1 MKKKITIF
9 ICINLLN
16 EKRIS
21 ILNNAAKKA
30 DLKIVKMPCSG
41 MIKKVFLL
49 RAFEA
54 NSDIAAA
61 LGCEKN
67 ECRYIEGSIRAEK
80 RVIRTKK
87 ILDEI
92 DIENNRLAFFNISS
106 DDNKEF
112 AETIEKILTES
123 L

>member
-1 MKKKITIF
+1 MKKKITVF

-16 EKRIS
+16 KERTS
-21 ILNNAAKKA
+21 ILNNASQKA
-30 DLKIVKMPCSG
+30 DLKIVKIPCSG
-41 MIKKVFLL
+41 MIKKVFFL

-54 NSDIAAA
+54 DSNMVVA

-67 ECRYIEGSIRAEK
+67 KCRYVEGSIRAEK

-92 DIENNRLAFFNISS
+92 DIESNRLTFFNISS
-106 DDNKEF
+106 DNNKEF

>member
-1 MKKKITIF
+1 MKKKITMF
-9 ICINLLN
+9 ICVNLIN
-16 EKRIS
+16 EKRS
-21 ILNNAAKKA
+21 AILQDACQKA
-30 DLKIVKMPCSG
+30 DLKIIKIPCSG
-41 MIKKVFLL
+41 MIKKVFLI

-54 NSDIAAA
+54 DADIVAA
-61 LGCEKN
+61 LGCEQDK
-67 ECRYIEGSIRAEK
+67 CRYMQGSIRAEK

-92 DIENNRLAFFNISS
+92 DIESNRLVFFNISS

-112 AETIEKILTES
+112 SKTIEKILTER

>member
-9 ICINLLN
+9 ICVNLINEARN
-16 EKRIS
+16 A
-21 ILNNAAKKA
+21 ILNKACKKA
-30 DLKIVKMPCSG
+30 DVKIVKIPCSG

-54 NSDIAAA
+54 DSDIVAA
-61 LGCEKN
+61 LGCEQDK
-67 ECRYIEGSIRAEK
+67 CRYMQGSLRAEK

-92 DIENNRLAFFNISS
+92 DIESNRLVFFNISS

-112 AETIEKILTES
+112 SEIIEKILTER

>member
-1 MKKKITIF
+1 MKKKITMF
-9 ICINLLN
+9 ICVNLINEARN
-16 EKRIS
+16 A
-21 ILNNAAKKA
+21 ILNKACKKA
-30 DLKIVKMPCSG
+30 DVKIVKIPCSG

-54 NSDIAAA
+54 DSDIVAAF
-61 LGCEKN
+61 GCEQDQ
-67 ECRYIEGSIRAEK
+67 CRYMQGSLRAEK

-92 DIENNRLAFFNISS
+92 DIESNRLVFFNISS

-112 AETIEKILTES
+112 SEIIEKILTER